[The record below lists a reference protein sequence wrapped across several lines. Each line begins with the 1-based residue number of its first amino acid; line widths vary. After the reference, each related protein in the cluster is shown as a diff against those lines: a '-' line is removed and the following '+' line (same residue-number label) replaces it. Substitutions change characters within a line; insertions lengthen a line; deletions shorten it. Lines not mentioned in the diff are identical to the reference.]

1 MSLHLVLLKVKLT
14 CLQRGQ
20 MLTPGFID
28 LHLHAPQVKLPLH
41 LDCSY
46 EAQNP

>member
-1 MSLHLVLLKVKLT
+1 MLLKVNLT

-28 LHLHAPQVKLPLH
+28 LHLHAPQVRLPSH
-41 LDCSY
+41 PVATDCSY